1 MAILINFFD
10 NVILQAISEEI
21 VPKVSFFKDRYFP
34 TGAGDIFKANEVL
47 TEYRSGDRKLAA
59 FVDQKAGDIPIGRR
73 SYEVHSY
80 KPAYIA
86 PSRLLTLDELTKRGF
101 GEALYPGMD
110 EAQRAARLLADDMN
124 DMENR
129 IARREEWMAAET
141 MIGNGCVMQEY
152 IDGAT
157 KGDSL
162 VVKFYDGTSDHTYTA
177 SKKWN
182 ENGGDFW
189 GDVKAMCRMLSA
201 RGLPAKDLILGT
213 DVADYILTDE
223 RTRQL
228 LDKNSGIIVGEIR
241 QQLTQYDGVVFMG
254 TLNFGGFMLNVFSVD
269 ETYEDE
275 TGKSARYF
283 PATAAMVTAPDCGHM
298 MYGDFEIELSALLAV
313 SNKAN
318 ISITVDPQMQ
328 ALARMV
334 KAEIEKHNANADAH
348 AATITAA
355 VSAAVKNLSES
366 GEILN
371 EEQVKALIKEQVDGG
386 TGGGYYGS
394 YELTLAADGWKP
406 ARSEDDYENAGG
418 MDYYQC
424 IYDAELS
431 DSTSELVPVGVVS
444 PGSFYTTT
452 KAGVLNGCETH
463 DGFIRFFAQ
472 RIPEADIQATVTLF
486 GKGGG
491 SGETGSVSIGQGLK
505 RDASGAIAVRIGEGL
520 DFDSANALT
529 VRKET
534 VMTSEDLLD
543 EEETQQE
550 IVDMLK

>member
-1 MAILINFFD
+1 MSRRSA
-10 NVILQAISEEI
+10 
-21 VPKVSFFKDRYFP
+21 FFKDRYFP

-298 MYGDFEIELSALLAV
+298 MYG
-313 SNKAN
+313 
-318 ISITVDPQMQ
+318 SITQMDYGKTDYTTYAAKRVAKLVVDQDKDTRKLRLGCRPLAAPKTYCPTSMQ
-328 ALARMV
+328 LTLWAKRKEQEYEGRSDHSGGYGFRAKAGAPTKLILAGEVVCVDDAEAERLV
-334 KAEIEKHNANADAH
+334 KLGVAAEAELDAETKAIVEQADADSNDVETQEE
-348 AATITAA
+348 ASEAEEKPGRKGSKTAA
-355 VSAAVKNLSES
+355 E
-366 GEILN
+366 
-371 EEQVKALIKEQVDGG
+371 
-386 TGGGYYGS
+386 
-394 YELTLAADGWKP
+394 
-406 ARSEDDYENAGG
+406 
-418 MDYYQC
+418 
-424 IYDAELS
+424 
-431 DSTSELVPVGVVS
+431 
-444 PGSFYTTT
+444 
-452 KAGVLNGCETH
+452 
-463 DGFIRFFAQ
+463 
-472 RIPEADIQATVTLF
+472 
-486 GKGGG
+486 
-491 SGETGSVSIGQGLK
+491 
-505 RDASGAIAVRIGEGL
+505 
-520 DFDSANALT
+520 
-529 VRKET
+529 
-534 VMTSEDLLD
+534 
-543 EEETQQE
+543 
-550 IVDMLK
+550 

>member
-1 MAILINFFD
+1 MSIWREAETPSGASPGAALPGLMMAGQKVAGLYRQIRQSIFFD

-298 MYGDFEIELSALLAV
+298 MYG
-313 SNKAN
+313 
-318 ISITVDPQMQ
+318 SITQMDYGKTDYTTYAAKRVAKLVVDQDKDTRKLRLGCRP
-328 ALARMV
+328 
-334 KAEIEKHNANADAH
+334 
-348 AATITAA
+348 
-355 VSAAVKNLSES
+355 
-366 GEILN
+366 
-371 EEQVKALIKEQVDGG
+371 
-386 TGGGYYGS
+386 
-394 YELTLAADGWKP
+394 LAAPKTYCP
-406 ARSEDDYENAGG
+406 Y
-418 MDYYQC
+418 
-424 IYDAELS
+424 IYAAD
-431 DSTSELVPVGVVS
+431 VVG
-444 PGSFYTTT
+444 
-452 KAGVLNGCETH
+452 
-463 DGFIRFFAQ
+463 
-472 RIPEADIQATVTLF
+472 
-486 GKGGG
+486 
-491 SGETGSVSIGQGLK
+491 
-505 RDASGAIAVRIGEGL
+505 
-520 DFDSANALT
+520 
-529 VRKET
+529 
-534 VMTSEDLLD
+534 
-543 EEETQQE
+543 
-550 IVDMLK
+550 

>member
-1 MAILINFFD
+1 MGFFDTLLTAIAPERAVKRVAAQTAIRAINSGYSNYGASLHKKSMRGWMWHGGSPKEDIEDNLRVLRERSRDAYMGVPLATGAIKTMRTNVVCGGLTPTPQIDNAFLGISDEEAQKINEQIAREFALLANKPTCDADRIDNFYMLQQLAFTGFLLNGDSWAVLQNKKTPGVPYDLRVRIIEADRICSTAFILINFFD

-189 GDVKAMCRMLSA
+189 GDVKAMCR
-201 RGLPAKDLILGT
+201 I
-213 DVADYILTDE
+213 I
-223 RTRQL
+223 
-228 LDKNSGIIVGEIR
+228 SGS
-241 QQLTQYDGVVFMG
+241 L
-254 TLNFGGFMLNVFSVD
+254 
-269 ETYEDE
+269 
-275 TGKSARYF
+275 
-283 PATAAMVTAPDCGHM
+283 
-298 MYGDFEIELSALLAV
+298 
-313 SNKAN
+313 
-318 ISITVDPQMQ
+318 
-328 ALARMV
+328 
-334 KAEIEKHNANADAH
+334 
-348 AATITAA
+348 
-355 VSAAVKNLSES
+355 
-366 GEILN
+366 
-371 EEQVKALIKEQVDGG
+371 
-386 TGGGYYGS
+386 
-394 YELTLAADGWKP
+394 
-406 ARSEDDYENAGG
+406 
-418 MDYYQC
+418 
-424 IYDAELS
+424 
-431 DSTSELVPVGVVS
+431 
-444 PGSFYTTT
+444 
-452 KAGVLNGCETH
+452 
-463 DGFIRFFAQ
+463 
-472 RIPEADIQATVTLF
+472 
-486 GKGGG
+486 
-491 SGETGSVSIGQGLK
+491 
-505 RDASGAIAVRIGEGL
+505 
-520 DFDSANALT
+520 
-529 VRKET
+529 
-534 VMTSEDLLD
+534 
-543 EEETQQE
+543 
-550 IVDMLK
+550 

>member
-1 MAILINFFD
+1 MAYAFIHGEVKGSGASVEFKGNGLDLLDLTIQIVGSVVAEVPEPLRPYVILINFFD

-298 MYGDFEIELSALLAV
+298 MYG
-313 SNKAN
+313 
-318 ISITVDPQMQ
+318 SITQMDYGKTDYTTYAAKRVAKLVVDQDKDTRKLRLGCRP
-328 ALARMV
+328 
-334 KAEIEKHNANADAH
+334 
-348 AATITAA
+348 
-355 VSAAVKNLSES
+355 
-366 GEILN
+366 
-371 EEQVKALIKEQVDGG
+371 
-386 TGGGYYGS
+386 
-394 YELTLAADGWKP
+394 LAAPKTYCP
-406 ARSEDDYENAGG
+406 Y
-418 MDYYQC
+418 
-424 IYDAELS
+424 IYAAD
-431 DSTSELVPVGVVS
+431 VVG
-444 PGSFYTTT
+444 
-452 KAGVLNGCETH
+452 
-463 DGFIRFFAQ
+463 
-472 RIPEADIQATVTLF
+472 
-486 GKGGG
+486 
-491 SGETGSVSIGQGLK
+491 
-505 RDASGAIAVRIGEGL
+505 
-520 DFDSANALT
+520 
-529 VRKET
+529 
-534 VMTSEDLLD
+534 
-543 EEETQQE
+543 
-550 IVDMLK
+550 